1 MATTKTTK
9 TTKVLPV
16 RQPLKREP
24 THPGEILREDV
35 LPALRMNVSQAAR
48 ELGVSRQL
56 LHRILAGRAPVTPEM
71 AVRLGKWAGNGP
83 ALWLGARGRARAHSR
98 TRRVATLPGARLAT
112 NRGGRPACGQCLPAV
127 PGAHATLRRPST
139 ARIHRQSWFQLANV
153 RDAWQAKRG
162 NQVSGWVR
170 HSRTRCHLPSIAT
183 TKFTS
188 TRPTVSSFAA

>member
-1 MATTKTTK
+1 MVTTKT

-16 RQPLKREP
+16 RQRLKREP

-83 ALWLGARGRARAHSR
+83 ALWLGMQQAFDVWHAEQALGAELERI
-98 TRRVATLPGARLAT
+98 PG
-112 NRGGRPACGQCLPAV
+112 
-127 PGAHATLRRPST
+127 HA
-139 ARIHRQSWFQLANV
+139 A
-153 RDAWQAKRG
+153 
-162 NQVSGWVR
+162 
-170 HSRTRCHLPSIAT
+170 
-183 TKFTS
+183 
-188 TRPTVSSFAA
+188 